1 MLGRTTPVLGNEL
14 KLLEVDAES
23 CAWEPAMFQTAE
35 ICMQGFKGGEQAKG
49 VKHALVSCKGAG
61 PCRYT
66 IRNKFSVGSRL

>member
-1 MLGRTTPVLGNEL
+1 MLGRTTPQNDLPTYLGNEI

-49 VKHALVSCKGAG
+49 AAPQRCMLEADTGGDS
-61 PCRYT
+61 
-66 IRNKFSVGSRL
+66 I